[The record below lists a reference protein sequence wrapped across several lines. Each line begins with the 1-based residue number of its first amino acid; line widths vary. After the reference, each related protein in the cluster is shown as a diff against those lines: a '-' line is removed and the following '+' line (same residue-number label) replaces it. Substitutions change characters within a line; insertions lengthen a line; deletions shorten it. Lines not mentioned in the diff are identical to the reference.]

1 MRSLSPCLGSIL
13 VLLLSSSPLYAQNAQ
28 ISGALKDQTGGVLP
42 GVTVTAKNVAT
53 GLTRSAVSEPTGEYR
68 VPALPPG
75 TYSVTAEGQGFGTE
89 TRPHLVL
96 IIDQDPVINFT
107 LKPAA
112 VTEAVPVT

>member
-13 VLLLSSSPLYAQNAQ
+13 VLLLSSSSLYAQNAQ

-53 GLTRSAVSEPTGEYR
+53 ALTRSAVSESTGEYR

-75 TYSVTAEGQGFGTE
+75 TYSVSAELHGFGTD
-89 TRPHLVL
+89 TRPDIVL
-96 IIDQDPVINFT
+96 IIEQEALLNF
-107 LKPAA
+107 
-112 VTEAVPVT
+112 

>member
-13 VLLLSSSPLYAQNAQ
+13 VLLFSSSSLYAQNAQ

-53 GLTRSAVSEPTGEYR
+53 GLTRSAVSESTAEYR

-75 TYSVTAEGQGFGTE
+75 AYSVVAELHGFGTANL
-89 TRPHLVL
+89 PDIVL
-96 IIDQDPVINFT
+96 IIEQDAVINFT
-107 LKPAA
+107 LKPAG
-112 VTEAVPVT
+112 V